1 MMKNKKRNLMEQ
13 KINFDEL
20 VQMKQDGKI
29 GWLDFVLKGDD
40 AEEYKQWCQDHGEE
54 PTEDNAELFVEMTDA
69 KAMELQATA

>member
-1 MMKNKKRNLMEQ
+1 MEQ

-54 PTEDNAELFVEMTDA
+54 PTEDNAELFSW
-69 KAMELQATA
+69 K